1 MQWCCTMLCW
11 CSQQLQQV
19 VGLQP
24 HEIPWNTISHQYPH
38 MSTPHI
44 LAYTHTHSVY
54 LSVLSVRLFH
64 THTHTPINKRS
75 VCPLFPRAPLSLS
88 HSVCIVHIRP
98 VLSRAAAIASSGT

>member
-64 THTHTPINKRS
+64 THTHTHKQTLS
-75 VCPLFPRAPLSLS
+75 VPPLPPRASFS
-88 HSVCIVHIRP
+88 ITQCVYRP
-98 VLSRAAAIASSGT
+98 H